1 MESSNLLFRNSNAFD
16 IKGIFGKKNKKTSV
30 FVVNI
35 IAAGVKYLYY

>member
-16 IKGIFGKKNKKTSV
+16 IKGIFGGKIKNTSV
-30 FVVNI
+30 FVAHI